1 MRILSFLFNT
11 SIGRKW
17 VMSLTGLFLIL
28 FLVVHLSGNLQLLK
42 SDNGFAFN
50 KYAQFMTTFPVIK
63 FISYGLYFFILL
75 HAVKGL
81 YLAFLN
87 KKARGKAEYG
97 QYDGNANSHW
107 TSRNMA
113 VLGSVILVFLIIH
126 MSQLWGQYKFG
137 ADVPCTKYTTNHMTG
152 VTTLTAINETI
163 AKSDIRYVQLGE
175 GIEEFYTRDL
185 YKITVDAFKQ
195 PAIVFLYVLSMVAV
209 AFHLWHGFASAFQT
223 IGLNHPTYTPAIQW
237 LGKAFSIVVP
247 ALFALIPLYIL
258 FAA

>member
-11 SIGRKW
+11 SVGRKL
-17 VMSLTGLFLIL
+17 VMSLTGLFLVL

-50 KYAQFMTTFPVIK
+50 KYAEFMTTFPVIK
-63 FISYGLYFFILL
+63 LISYGLYFFILL

-81 YLAFLN
+81 YLAYLN
-87 KKARGKAEYG
+87 KKSRGKQEYKE
-97 QYDGNANSHW
+97 YNGNANSHW

-113 VLGSVILVFLIIH
+113 VLGSILLVFIVVH
-126 MSQLWGQYKFG
+126 MAQIWGQYKFG
-137 ADVPCTKYTTNHMTG
+137 SAVPCTKYTTDYKTG
-152 VTTLTAINETI
+152 ITTATPIQEVI
-163 AKSDIRYVQLGE
+163 AKNEHRYVQLGN

-185 YKITVDAFKQ
+185 YKITVEAFKQ
-195 PAIVFLYVLSMVAV
+195 PPIVFFYLISMVAV

-223 IGLNHPTYTPAIQW
+223 LGINHPTYTPAIQW
-237 LGKAFSIVVP
+237 TGKAFSIVVP

-258 FAA
+258 FVI